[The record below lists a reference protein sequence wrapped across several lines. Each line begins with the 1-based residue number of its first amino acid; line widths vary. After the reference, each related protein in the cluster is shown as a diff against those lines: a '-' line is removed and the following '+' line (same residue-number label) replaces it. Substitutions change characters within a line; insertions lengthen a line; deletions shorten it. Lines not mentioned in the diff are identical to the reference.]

1 MFTLR
6 PLTIVLPSR
15 EDKDHPAIDLD
26 LHLPFF
32 CFRPQQLLQVLHTPA
47 VLMLVKQEEA
57 HINFHVPFFSVLVSV
72 GAVLSPAGTASGV
85 IFCGLGQTHAGGREL
100 VAFSEGQLKK
110 TKIY

>member
-32 CFRPQQLLQVLHTPA
+32 CFRPQQLLQVLGLYLLCQVSKTGKGLQWFP
-47 VLMLVKQEEA
+47 VL
-57 HINFHVPFFSVLVSV
+57 SLVSV
-72 GAVLSPAGTASGV
+72 GAGLSIAGTADCA
-85 IFCGLGQTHAGGREL
+85 IFCRLGQTHTGGREL
-100 VAFSEGQLKK
+100 VAFTAGQLKSSWSILK
-110 TKIY
+110 